1 LCFIIYFFILSY
13 IPVLWI
19 YKKDLVKK
27 QDRLEIMMEALKRK
41 MDKLSKEMISKHDVP
56 SRKGNEIKRST
67 R

>member
-1 LCFIIYFFILSY
+1 
-13 IPVLWI
+13 
-19 YKKDLVKK
+19 
-27 QDRLEIMMEALKRK
+27 MMEALKRK